1 MRKKFFMLAFMLATA
16 LISTTAFAYSIA
28 HPQDGIYSIQPKCAP
43 GKELS
48 VQNHDRNWGANVIID
63 DINSGWQKW
72 KIQRIAGTDFYSI
85 IAVRSGLAIDV
96 ANATAQ
102 NGINIATWPYLGGS
116 QNQFRIW
123 DAGNNYFV
131 IQGNLNSNNSSVL
144 DVVNAENRA
153 GTNVW
158 SYSFNGSDAQLWR
171 LEMRQPLPA
180 FPPYNKTATKKV
192 TAYVMPDLQAT
203 AGNEYVSAGD
213 NVTVLREEGNAI
225 FVRYPI
231 RNGTKERWVNKNEIF
246 GGSSPTSSDS
256 WQSSNNVKVNLNVP
270 VLKQNDPKWAGEKI
284 NTDTIGNIG
293 CTVTSLAMKYNYH
306 KNANITP
313 ADVVKKL
320 KSNNGFLG
328 NNIIYGVVETTFGYK
343 HHIVDNKPSL
353 NNAWMKEIYEQLK
366 AGKPVII
373 GAYRTSKWQHW
384 VIVKGYSGNS
394 TTNFRAVDFQI
405 NDPQNNF
412 TNLQEFINKY
422 YLGLR
427 GIIY

>member
-1 MRKKFFMLAFMLATA
+1 MRKNFFMLAFMLATA

-63 DINSGWQKW
+63 NINSGWQKW

-85 IAVRSGLAIDV
+85 IAVHSGLAADV

-131 IQGNLNSNNSSVL
+131 IQGNLNSNDSFVL

-153 GTNVW
+153 GANVW

-171 LEMRQPLPA
+171 LEMIQSLPT
-180 FPPYNKTATKKV
+180 FQPYNKTASRKV

-246 GGSSPTSSDS
+246 GGSSRSEIPA
-256 WQSSNNVKVNLNVP
+256 NL
-270 VLKQNDPKWAGEKI
+270 QNLI
-284 NTDTIGNIG
+284 NTYNNKTWRNHTYLSDVRECKEFAAFIFDKLYNVGYIGG
-293 CTVTSLAMKYNYH
+293 GSTSDNPKNYLI
-306 KNANITP
+306 N
-313 ADVVKKL
+313 L
-320 KSNNGFLG
+320 SNPNRVALR
-328 NNIIYGVVETTFGYK
+328 GYK
-343 HHIVDNKPSL
+343 
-353 NNAWMKEIYEQLK
+353 
-366 AGKPVII
+366 
-373 GAYRTSKWQHW
+373 
-384 VIVKGYSGNS
+384 
-394 TTNFRAVDFQI
+394 
-405 NDPQNNF
+405 
-412 TNLQEFINKY
+412 TNLSAQSAQELFQNAQPGDFVQIRRRHGGAHSGIFVNRTGDGIVLFEANADGKNSIRTNQYSYNDLANKNFAMSLY
-422 YLGLR
+422 YAK
-427 GIIY
+427 